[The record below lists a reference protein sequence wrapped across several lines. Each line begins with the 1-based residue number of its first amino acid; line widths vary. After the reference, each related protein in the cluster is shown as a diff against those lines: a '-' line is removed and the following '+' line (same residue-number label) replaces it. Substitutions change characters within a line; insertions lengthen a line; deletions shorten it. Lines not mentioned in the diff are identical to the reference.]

1 MPAMIPSTL
10 LQVAGAADT
19 TYTRIIGTE
28 LSGLAQAL
36 AIAEIGAVILV
47 YVFLGVAVFALLRLQ
62 KGVSEAREKL
72 DGVQRDVR
80 ELVESGNQIVA
91 KATGIVESVRA
102 SVDSVHETVEYANR
116 RAQRAVSDLADR
128 VDEFNRT
135 LALIQSDTQNVVVAA
150 LSAVR
155 GVRAGVHAFKT
166 GRRARHVE
174 GNGET
179 PEALPSRPRLK
190 RRAPAGA

>member
-1 MPAMIPSTL
+1 MPTMIPSAF
-10 LQVAGAADT
+10 LQVAGATDT
-19 TYTRIIGTE
+19 TYTRIVGTE

-47 YVFLGVAVFALLRLQ
+47 YVLLAVALFALLRLQ
-62 KGVSEAREKL
+62 KGVNEAREKL
-72 DGVQRDVR
+72 DGVQRDIK
-80 ELVESGNQIVA
+80 ELVESGNKIVTT
-91 KATGIVESVRA
+91 ATGIVESVKS
-102 SVDSVHETVEYANR
+102 SVESVHETVDYANR

-155 GVRAGVHAFKT
+155 GVRAGVNAFKS
-166 GRRARHVE
+166 GRRARHVD
-174 GNGET
+174 GNGE
-179 PEALPSRPRLK
+179 PPDALPSRPRLK